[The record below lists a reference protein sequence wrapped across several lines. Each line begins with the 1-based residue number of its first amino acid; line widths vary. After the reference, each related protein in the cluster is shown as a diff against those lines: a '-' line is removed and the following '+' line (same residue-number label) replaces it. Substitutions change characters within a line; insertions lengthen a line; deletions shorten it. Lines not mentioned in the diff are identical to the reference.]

1 MKPDAPG
8 DRPRLVA
15 LEPGTR
21 KFWRART
28 FSAVVPPFVP
38 SSKQEENRMHRR
50 VLAGLFVIVAMAVAP
65 AGASAW
71 APAATAPIHPG
82 VQVFTNGA
90 QCTANFVFTSGG
102 NTYLGQAAHCSGT
115 GAATDTNGCT
125 ANSLPLGTPVQIT
138 GASRPGTLAYNSWLA
153 MHAARETNVETCDY
167 NDLALIK
174 IDPADVAKVNPSV
187 PKWGGPTGVG
197 TATALDDV
205 YSYGNSGLRGGV
217 TQVSPKRGKVVEVTP
232 GGWSY
237 TVYTL
242 TPGIPG
248 DSGSA
253 FLNPAGKALGVLS
266 TVAIAPL
273 AGSNGVG
280 DIGKEIAYAS
290 SHGVS
295 GLTLVNGTVAFAGGL
310 PI

>member
-1 MKPDAPG
+1 
-8 DRPRLVA
+8 
-15 LEPGTR
+15 
-21 KFWRART
+21 
-28 FSAVVPPFVP
+28 
-38 SSKQEENRMHRR
+38 MHRR
-50 VLAGLFVIVAMAVAP
+50 VLAGLAAVAVLALAP

-71 APAATAPIHPG
+71 APASTAAVHPG
-82 VQVFTNGA
+82 VQTFTSGA

-125 ANSLPLGTPVQIT
+125 SQSLPLGTPVEVT
-138 GASRPGTLAYNSWLA
+138 GASKPGTLAYNSWLA
-153 MHAARETNVETCDY
+153 MQSAHETDSETCDY

-174 IDPADVAKVNPSV
+174 LDPADVANTNPSV

-197 TATALDDV
+197 TAAALDDV
-205 YSYGNSGLRGGV
+205 YSYGNSELRGGV
-217 TQVSPKRGKVVEVTP
+217 TQLSPKRGKVVEVSP

-237 TVYTL
+237 TLYTL

-253 FLNPAGKALGVLS
+253 FLNADGQALGILS

-273 AGSNGVG
+273 AASNGVG
-280 DIGKEIAYAS
+280 DIGKEIAYARA
-290 SHGVS
+290 HGFADLALVS
-295 GLTLVNGTVAFAGGL
+295 GTVAFQGGL